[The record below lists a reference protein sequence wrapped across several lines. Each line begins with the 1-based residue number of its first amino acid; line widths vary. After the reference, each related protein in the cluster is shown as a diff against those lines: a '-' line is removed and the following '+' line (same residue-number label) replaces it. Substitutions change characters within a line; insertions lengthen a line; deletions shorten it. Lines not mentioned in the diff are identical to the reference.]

1 MPDSLRAYCLL
12 EMPTATRVQV
22 EGNLQWSYRK
32 TAEGPFLAVCDA
44 LKITLEAD
52 TWSHLL
58 EDMALAIDA
67 ILKEMFATNEFDHFL
82 RDHGWN
88 VVGPLPNQMTDVEF
102 EVPFEIIA
110 SQLAQHGAPKHLRQ

>member
-1 MPDSLRAYCLL
+1 MPI
-12 EMPTATRVQV
+12 TATRVQL
-22 EGNLQWSYRK
+22 EGNLQWRYRK
-32 TAEGPFLAVCDA
+32 TAEGPFVAVCDA
-44 LKITLEAD
+44 LKLTLEAD

-67 ILKEMFATNEFDHFL
+67 ILKEMFATNEFDKFL
-82 RDHGWN
+82 RDHGWS

-110 SQLAQHGAPKHLRQ
+110 SQMAQNGTPDRLH